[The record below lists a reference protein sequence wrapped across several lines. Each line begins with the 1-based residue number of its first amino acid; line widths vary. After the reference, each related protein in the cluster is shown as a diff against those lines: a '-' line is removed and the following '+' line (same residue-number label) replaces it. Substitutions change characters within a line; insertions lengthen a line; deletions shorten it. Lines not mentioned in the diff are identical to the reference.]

1 MKKIILSVFL
11 FLHFV
16 PTFAC
21 DICGC
26 GVGGNYIGLLPDFNK
41 RFIGLRYQFNQLTTQ
56 LDVQGNRSVLTTDE
70 KYQSME
76 LWGAWNIKEKWRV
89 LSIIPYNFN
98 EKFTEGNNSLRR
110 KNGLSDLVIHGY
122 YQLFGRSSSSK
133 QNKLIVQGL
142 WLGMGLK
149 LPSGKYDVQEQKNAQ
164 SVNPNIFQLGTG
176 SLDFIPSLMYDIRI
190 QDFGINSNV
199 SYKINT
205 ENKDHYRYGNKI
217 AGNASAYYKIALG
230 KDKRIAPNLGLAYE
244 NQWKDRN
251 NDFLVHETGG
261 DLLNGNIG
269 LESNLNKLSLGINF
283 QKPIHQ
289 DLGNHRIHAG
299 NRILTHISYSF

>member
-1 MKKIILSVFL
+1 MKKIFLLLLL

-41 RFIGLRYQFNQLTTQ
+41 RFVGLRYQFNQLTTQ
-56 LDVQGNRSVLTTDE
+56 LDVNGNRSVLTTDE

-76 LWGAWNIKEKWRV
+76 LWGAWNIKEKWRI
-89 LSIIPYNFN
+89 LTIIPYNFN
-98 EKFTEGNNSLRR
+98 EKFTAGNNSLRR
-110 KNGLSDLVIHGY
+110 KHGLSDLVIHGY
-122 YQLFGRSSSSK
+122 YQVFGRSNSNK
-133 QNKLIVQGL
+133 QNKLVVQGL
-142 WLGMGLK
+142 WLGMGIK
-149 LPSGKYDVQEQKNAQ
+149 LPSGKYDVQEQKTAQ

-217 AGNASAYYKIALG
+217 AANTSAYYKFALG
-230 KDKRIAPNLGLAYE
+230 KDQRIAPNLGLAYE

-261 DLLNGNIG
+261 DLLNGSIG
-269 LESNLNKLSLGINF
+269 LESNWNKLSLGINF
-283 QKPIHQ
+283 PKPIHQ
-289 DLGNHRIHAG
+289 RLGNHRIDAG